1 MSDIMNLNGKELIA
15 LLSLAF
21 GPSGCEDSVRE
32 LIMPRAEK
40 IADRAYVD
48 RMGNLIAVMSF
59 GKSENK
65 KKIMISAHMDEVGF
79 MISEIRDDGM
89 LGYGCIGGIDPSVV
103 AGRKILVGDE
113 KGQISG
119 IICSKAIHHKSAEER
134 ETATKHDKRYMD
146 IGAENREEAE
156 ALVKI
161 GDYATFDSEFYSF
174 GKGGRTLKCKALD
187 DRMGCAAM
195 LEIMDSFKKNPPQ
208 SDVEVYFCFTV
219 REEIGFSGAECAAN
233 SIAPDLAIVLETTA
247 IGDLPT
253 TEACRRVADVGKGG
267 VVSIVDRAT
276 VYDGELVDR
285 AMQIA
290 NEHHI
295 PAQLKRYISGGNDA
309 GHIHKSLEG
318 VKALA
323 ISVPTRYLHS
333 PACVASLDDY
343 ESVRDLAEM
352 IMRDIYKNFGRE

>member
-1 MSDIMNLNGKELIA
+1 MSDIMNINGRELIE

-21 GPSGCEDSVRE
+21 GPSGCEDEVRE
-32 LIMPRAEK
+32 LIKPRAEK
-40 IADRAYVD
+40 IADKAYVD
-48 RMGNLIAVMSF
+48 RMGNLIAVMGF
-59 GKSENK
+59 GKGEAK
-65 KKIMISAHMDEVGF
+65 KKIMISSHMDEVGF
-79 MISEIRDDGM
+79 MISEIKEDGM

-119 IICSKAIHHKSAEER
+119 IICSKAIHQKSPEER
-134 ETATKHDKRYMD
+134 EKAVKHDKLCMD
-146 IGAENREEAE
+146 IGAASREEAE
-156 ALVKI
+156 KLVKV

-195 LEIMDSFKKNPPQ
+195 LEIMDSFRADPPK
-208 SDVEVYFCFTV
+208 SDIEVYFCFTV
-219 REEIGFSGAECAAN
+219 REEIGFSGAGTAAAN
-233 SIAPDLAIVLETTA
+233 IAPDLSIVLETTA

-267 VVSIVDRAT
+267 VVSIVDRST
-276 VYDGELVDR
+276 VYDRELVDR
-285 AMQIA
+285 AMEIA
-290 NEHHI
+290 KAREI
-295 PAQLKRYISGGNDA
+295 PAQLKRYVSGGNDA
-309 GHIHKSLEG
+309 GHIHKALEG

-343 ESVRDLAEM
+343 ESVRDLAEAV
-352 IMRDIYKNFGRE
+352 MRDIYKA

>member
-1 MSDIMNLNGKELIA
+1 MSDIMNISGRELIE

-21 GPSGCEDSVRE
+21 GPSGCEDEVRE
-32 LIMPRAEK
+32 LIMPRASTV
-40 IADRAYVD
+40 ADRAYID
-48 RMGNLIAVMSF
+48 RMGNLIAVMGF
-59 GKSENK
+59 GKGEEK
-65 KKIMISAHMDEVGF
+65 KKIMISSHMDEVGF
-79 MISEIRDDGM
+79 MISEIKEDGM

-119 IICSKAIHHKSAEER
+119 IICSKAIHQKSPEER
-134 ETATKHDKRYMD
+134 EKAVKHDKLCMD
-146 IGAENREEAE
+146 IGAASREEAE
-156 ALVKI
+156 KLVKV

-195 LEIMDSFKKNPPQ
+195 LEIMDSFRSDPPQ
-208 SDVEVYFCFTV
+208 SDIEVYFCFTV
-219 REEIGFSGAECAAN
+219 REEIGFSGAGTAAAN
-233 SIAPDLAIVLETTA
+233 IAPDLSIVLETTA

-267 VVSIVDRAT
+267 VVSIVDRST
-276 VYDGELVDR
+276 VYDRELVDR
-285 AMQIA
+285 AMDIA
-290 NEHHI
+290 KAREI
-295 PAQLKRYISGGNDA
+295 PAQLKRYVSGGNDA
-309 GHIHKSLEG
+309 GHIHKALEG

-343 ESVRDLAEM
+343 ESVRDLAEAV
-352 IMRDIYKNFGRE
+352 MRDIYKA

>member
-1 MSDIMNLNGKELIA
+1 MSDIMNINGRELIE

-21 GPSGCEDSVRE
+21 GPSGCEDEVRE

-40 IADRAYVD
+40 VADRAYID
-48 RMGNLIAVMSF
+48 RMGNLIAVMRF
-59 GKSENK
+59 GKGEAK
-65 KKIMISAHMDEVGF
+65 KKIMISSHMDEVGF
-79 MISEIRDDGM
+79 MISEIKEDGM

-119 IICSKAIHHKSAEER
+119 IICSKAIHQKSPDER
-134 ETATKHDKRYMD
+134 EKAVKHDKLCMD
-146 IGAENREEAE
+146 IGAASREEAE
-156 ALVKI
+156 KLVKV
-161 GDYATFDSEFYSF
+161 GDYATFDSEFYAF

-195 LEIMDSFKKNPPQ
+195 LEIMDSFRVDPPT
-208 SDVEVYFCFTV
+208 SDIEVYFCFTV
-219 REEIGFSGAECAAN
+219 REEIGFSGAGTAAAN
-233 SIAPDLAIVLETTA
+233 IAPDLSIVLETTA

-267 VVSIVDRAT
+267 VVSIVDRST
-276 VYDGELVDR
+276 VYDRELVDR
-285 AMQIA
+285 AMEIA
-290 NEHHI
+290 KTREI
-295 PAQLKRYISGGNDA
+295 PAQLKRYVSGGNDA
-309 GHIHKSLEG
+309 GHIHKALEG

-343 ESVRDLAEM
+343 ESVRDLAEAV
-352 IMRDIYKNFGRE
+352 MRDIYKA

>member
-1 MSDIMNLNGKELIA
+1 MSDIMNISGRELIE

-21 GPSGCEDSVRE
+21 GPSGCEDEVRE
-32 LIMPRAEK
+32 LIKPRAEK
-40 IADRAYVD
+40 IADKAYID
-48 RMGNLIAVMSF
+48 RMGNLIAVMGF
-59 GKSENK
+59 GKGEEK
-65 KKIMISAHMDEVGF
+65 KKIMISSHMDEVGF
-79 MISEIRDDGM
+79 MISEIKEDGM

-119 IICSKAIHHKSAEER
+119 IICSKAIHQKSPEER
-134 ETATKHDKRYMD
+134 EKAVKHDKLCMD
-146 IGAENREEAE
+146 IGAASREEAE
-156 ALVKI
+156 KLVKV

-195 LEIMDSFKKNPPQ
+195 LEIMDSFRADPPK
-208 SDVEVYFCFTV
+208 SDIEVYFCFTV
-219 REEIGFSGAECAAN
+219 REEIGFSGAGTAAAN
-233 SIAPDLAIVLETTA
+233 IAPDLSIVLETTA

-267 VVSIVDRAT
+267 VVSIVDRST
-276 VYDGELVDR
+276 VYDRELVDR
-285 AMQIA
+285 AMEIA
-290 NEHHI
+290 KAREI
-295 PAQLKRYISGGNDA
+295 PAQLKRYVSGGNDA
-309 GHIHKSLEG
+309 GHIHKALEG

-343 ESVRDLAEM
+343 ESVRDLAEAV
-352 IMRDIYKNFGRE
+352 MRDIYKA

>member
-1 MSDIMNLNGKELIA
+1 MSDIMNINGRELIE

-21 GPSGCEDSVRE
+21 GPSGCEDEVRE
-32 LIMPRAEK
+32 LIKPRAEK
-40 IADRAYVD
+40 IADKAYVD
-48 RMGNLIAVMSF
+48 RMGNLIAVMGF
-59 GKSENK
+59 GKGEAK
-65 KKIMISAHMDEVGF
+65 KKIMISSHMDEVGF
-79 MISEIRDDGM
+79 MISEIKEDGM

-119 IICSKAIHHKSAEER
+119 IICSKAIHQKSPEER
-134 ETATKHDKRYMD
+134 EKAVKHDKLCMD
-146 IGAENREEAE
+146 IGAASREEAE
-156 ALVKI
+156 KLVKV

-195 LEIMDSFKKNPPQ
+195 LEIMDSFKADPPK
-208 SDVEVYFCFTV
+208 SDIEVYFCFTV
-219 REEIGFSGAECAAN
+219 REEIGFSGAGTAAAN
-233 SIAPDLAIVLETTA
+233 IAPDLSIVLETTA

-267 VVSIVDRAT
+267 VVSIVDRST
-276 VYDGELVDR
+276 VYDRELVDR
-285 AMQIA
+285 AMEIA
-290 NEHHI
+290 KAREI
-295 PAQLKRYISGGNDA
+295 PAQLKRYVSGGNDA
-309 GHIHKSLEG
+309 GHIHKALEG

-343 ESVRDLAEM
+343 ESVRDLAEAV
-352 IMRDIYKNFGRE
+352 MRDIYKA

>member
-1 MSDIMNLNGKELIA
+1 MSDIMNISGRELIE

-21 GPSGCEDSVRE
+21 GPSGCEDEVRE
-32 LIMPRAEK
+32 LIKPRAEK
-40 IADRAYVD
+40 IADKAYVD
-48 RMGNLIAVMSF
+48 RMGNLIAVMGF
-59 GKSENK
+59 GKGEAK
-65 KKIMISAHMDEVGF
+65 KKIMISSHMDEVGF
-79 MISEIRDDGM
+79 MISEIKEDGM

-119 IICSKAIHHKSAEER
+119 IICSKAIHQKSPEER
-134 ETATKHDKRYMD
+134 EKAVKHDKLCMD
-146 IGAENREEAE
+146 IGAASREEAE
-156 ALVKI
+156 KLVKV
-161 GDYATFDSEFYSF
+161 GDYATFDSEFYAF

-195 LEIMDSFKKNPPQ
+195 LEIMDSFRADPPK
-208 SDVEVYFCFTV
+208 SDIEVYFCFTV
-219 REEIGFSGAECAAN
+219 REEIGFSGAGTAAAN
-233 SIAPDLAIVLETTA
+233 IAPDLSIVLETTA

-267 VVSIVDRAT
+267 VVSIVDRST
-276 VYDGELVDR
+276 VYDRELVDR
-285 AMQIA
+285 AMDIA
-290 NEHHI
+290 KAREI
-295 PAQLKRYISGGNDA
+295 PAQLKRYVSGGNDA
-309 GHIHKSLEG
+309 GHIHKALEG

-343 ESVRDLAEM
+343 ESVRDLAEA
-352 IMRDIYKNFGRE
+352 IMRDIYNS

>member
-1 MSDIMNLNGKELIA
+1 MSDIMNINGRELIE

-21 GPSGCEDSVRE
+21 GPSGCEDEVRE
-32 LIMPRAEK
+32 LIMPRASAV
-40 IADRAYVD
+40 ADRASID
-48 RMGNLIAVMSF
+48 RMGNLIAVMGF
-59 GKSENK
+59 GKGEAK
-65 KKIMISAHMDEVGF
+65 KKIMISSHMDEVGF
-79 MISEIRDDGM
+79 MISEIKEDGM

-119 IICSKAIHHKSAEER
+119 IICSKAIHQKSPDER
-134 ETATKHDKRYMD
+134 EKAVKHDKLCMD
-146 IGAENREEAE
+146 IGAASREEAE
-156 ALVKI
+156 KLVKV
-161 GDYATFDSEFYSF
+161 GDYATFDSEFYAF

-195 LEIMDSFKKNPPQ
+195 LEIMDSFKADPPK
-208 SDVEVYFCFTV
+208 SDIEVYFCFTV
-219 REEIGFSGAECAAN
+219 REEIGFSGAGTAAAH
-233 SIAPDLAIVLETTA
+233 IAPDLSIVLETTA

-267 VVSIVDRAT
+267 VVSIVDRST
-276 VYDGELVDR
+276 VYDRELVDR
-285 AMQIA
+285 AMEIA
-290 NEHHI
+290 KAHEI
-295 PAQLKRYISGGNDA
+295 PAQLKRYVSGGNDA
-309 GHIHKSLEG
+309 GHIHKALEG

-343 ESVRDLAEM
+343 ESVRDLAEAV
-352 IMRDIYKNFGRE
+352 MRDIYKA